1 LSPIACM
8 GVLLYRSAKPLG
20 RIDMLR
26 IIFGG
31 LLMLSV
37 AACNGAADL
46 QDAPEPLG
54 DFRLG
59 HNIVVAPKVVK
70 GPLSR
75 NATEEELTTALQT
88 AIAER
93 FDRYEGE
100 KLYHFGVSVEG
111 YVLAAPGIPL
121 VLAPKS
127 IMIVNIT
134 VWDNAANA
142 KMNTKAHQITVLE
155 SLDQGPLLGSGY
167 TKSAEEQL
175 KNLSQNAAKSI
186 ERYLTNQKAEK
197 GWFTGE

>member
-1 LSPIACM
+1 
-8 GVLLYRSAKPLG
+8 
-20 RIDMLR
+20 MLR

-31 LLMLSV
+31 LLMLTV

>member
-1 LSPIACM
+1 
-8 GVLLYRSAKPLG
+8 
-20 RIDMLR
+20 MLR
-26 IIFGG
+26 NIFVG
-31 LLMLSV
+31 LLMVSV
-37 AACNGAADL
+37 AACSGAADL
-46 QDAPEPLG
+46 QDAPAPLG

-93 FDRYEGE
+93 FDRYEGK

-121 VLAPKS
+121 LLAPKS
-127 IMIVNIT
+127 MMFVNIS

-142 KMNTKAHQITVLE
+142 KMNTKAHKITVFE

-186 ERYLTNQKAEK
+186 ERYLTKQKAEK